1 MLLYLIADGAA
12 WGEYKKPVTAGGGGG
27 EKERVLGGNGR
38 GKKEKKVGSTREE
51 GGVDTDAAKQR
62 AE

>member
-12 WGEYKKPVTAGGGGG
+12 WGEYKKPVTAEEAAAG
-27 EKERVLGGNGR
+27 RSARWGNGR

>member
-27 EKERVLGGNGR
+27 GKERVVGKWE
-38 GKKEKKVGSTREE
+38 GKKRKKSGIHT
-51 GGVDTDAAKQR
+51 GGR
-62 AE
+62 WC